1 MVRPS
6 SSIPLRE
13 MTGARKSGP
22 VRVSIPSQ
30 APLVIGHSHCLAL
43 YCTFHALSPRF
54 VLELLPLGF
63 HSWFTQVFGTQT
75 PYQPVRE
82 GSESPP
88 NMESSDKTP
97 DEHMPIE
104 IDPEPDGL
112 ALFERKAEI
121 VNRELDSM
129 GMGRYQWMVFSL
141 CGFGYMLDL
150 LWAQAF
156 GLVVAPLKQEL
167 GFSDPEVGNIS
178 SAFAAGLTAGA
189 FVWGVL
195 VDIIGR
201 QWAFN
206 FTVLISSTFG
216 LCLGAPSDY
225 NTILVLTAFVG
236 FGVGGNI
243 PIDTT
248 IMLEFL
254 PQNRRFLLP
263 LLSVFQPIGV
273 VVCSAL
279 AYAFIPRYSC
289 ATNLKSC
296 HTVPAGQECCTK
308 ANNYGWR
315 YLLFTLGAIT
325 MLVFFL
331 RFVVF
336 RFQESPKYLLY
347 RGMDQKAVKVLQHIA
362 RYNDTTTSV
371 TLETFSAMS
380 GDDSST
386 GSLSSNKP
394 ILAAGAWRAT
404 ATFSEKFKMELE
416 RYKLLFKNAT
426 IARLTILIWIIYIF
440 DYWGFSIAGA
450 LLPYILKHKSEEA
463 GLSTESTYRS
473 YIYIYLFGIPGVLL
487 GTSLYKGRQL
497 AMLGSSAMMGASLFI
512 FAAVNTQAKYIGTS
526 GLEYFFQSM
535 FNAVLYGWTPE
546 AYPAPIRGTAAGVAS
561 FWGRIASIVG
571 PIAGQNLLGTSYDA
585 PLYLAGAGV
594 FISTICIGFLPRKY
608 LGAESF

>member
-1 MVRPS
+1 MNPTKKT
-6 SSIPLRE
+6 LQDD
-13 MTGARKSGP
+13 GP
-22 VRVSIPSQ
+22 VE
-30 APLVIGHSHCLAL
+30 
-43 YCTFHALSPRF
+43 T
-54 VLELLPLGF
+54 
-63 HSWFTQVFGTQT
+63 
-75 PYQPVRE
+75 
-82 GSESPP
+82 
-88 NMESSDKTP
+88 
-97 DEHMPIE
+97 
-104 IDPEPDGL
+104 DPELEGL
-112 ALFERKAEI
+112 TLFEKKAHI

-129 GMGRYQWMVFSL
+129 GMGRYQWMIFSL

-156 GLVVAPLKQEL
+156 GLVVSPLQQEL
-167 GFSDPEVGNIS
+167 GFSDGEVGNIS

-206 FTVLISSTFG
+206 FTVLFSSIFG
-216 LCLGAPSDY
+216 LCLGAPSNY
-225 NTILVLTAFVG
+225 NAILVLTAFVG

-248 IMLEFL
+248 ITLEFL

-263 LLSVFQPIGV
+263 LLSIFQPIGV

-289 ATNLKSC
+289 AADLKSC
-296 HTVPAGQECCTK
+296 RSVPTGQACCTK
-308 ANNYGWR
+308 ADNYGWR

-347 RGMDQKAVKVLQHIA
+347 RGKDEKAVKVLQHIA
-362 RYNDTTTSV
+362 LYNHTTTSV
-371 TLETFSAMS
+371 SNETFAALS
-380 GDDSST
+380 GDESST
-386 GSLSSNKP
+386 GTASSSKP
-394 ILAAGAWRAT
+394 ILGTGAQQVT
-404 ATFSEKFKMELE
+404 ANFSEKVKIELE

-426 IARLTILIWIIYIF
+426 IVRLTILIWIIYIF
-440 DYWGFSIAGA
+440 DYWGFSIAGGF
-450 LLPYILKHKSEEA
+450 LPFILKQKSTEA
-463 GLSTESTYRS
+463 GLSLESTYRS
-473 YIYIYLFGIPGVLL
+473 YIYIYLFGLPGVVL

-497 AMLGSSAMMGASLFI
+497 AMLFSSAMMGASLFI
-512 FAAVNTQAKYIGTS
+512 FTAVNTQAKYIGMS

-571 PIAGQNLLGTSYDA
+571 PIAGQKLLETSYNS
-585 PLYLAGAGV
+585 PLYLAGGGV
-594 FISTICIGFLPRKY
+594 FVCTVCIAFLPRRY

>member
-1 MVRPS
+1 MASP
-6 SSIPLRE
+6 
-13 MTGARKSGP
+13 RKSLHEDGP
-22 VRVSIPSQ
+22 VE
-30 APLVIGHSHCLAL
+30 
-43 YCTFHALSPRF
+43 T
-54 VLELLPLGF
+54 
-63 HSWFTQVFGTQT
+63 
-75 PYQPVRE
+75 
-82 GSESPP
+82 
-88 NMESSDKTP
+88 D
-97 DEHMPIE
+97 PIL
-104 IDPEPDGL
+104 DGL
-112 ALFERKAEI
+112 TLFEKKAHI

-129 GMGRYQWMVFSL
+129 GMGRYQWMIFAL

-156 GLVVAPLKQEL
+156 GLVVRPLRQEL
-167 GFSDPEVGNIS
+167 GFSEGEVGNIS

-206 FTVLISSTFG
+206 FTVLFASIFG
-216 LCLGAPSDY
+216 LCLGAPSSYDA
-225 NTILVLTAFVG
+225 ILVLTAFVG

-248 IMLEFL
+248 ITLEFL

-263 LLSVFQPIGV
+263 LLSIFQPIGV

-289 ATNLKSC
+289 APDLLACRN
-296 HTVPAGQECCTK
+296 VAAGEPCCTK
-308 ANNYGWR
+308 ADNYGWR

-325 MLVFFL
+325 MVVFFL

-336 RFQESPKYLLY
+336 RFQESPKFLLY
-347 RGMDQKAVKVLQHIA
+347 RGKDEKAVKVMQHIA
-362 RYNDTTTSV
+362 QYNRTTSPI
-371 TLETFSAMS
+371 TLETFAALS
-380 GDDSST
+380 GGDSST
-386 GSLSSNKP
+386 GTPSSSKAM
-394 ILAAGAWRAT
+394 LGAGAKQLNNT
-404 ATFSEKFKMELE
+404 LGEKVKIEME

-426 IARLTILIWIIYIF
+426 VTRLTILIWIIYIF
-440 DYWGFSIAGA
+440 DYWGFSIAGG
-450 LLPYILKHKSEEA
+450 LLPYILAEKSSEA

-473 YIYIYLFGIPGVLL
+473 YIYIYLFGLPGVVL
-487 GTSLYKGRQL
+487 GTTLYKGRQA
-497 AMLGSSAMMGASLFI
+497 AMLGSSALFAATLFI
-512 FAAVNTQAKYIGTS
+512 FTAVDTQAKYIGVN
-526 GLEYFFQSM
+526 GLVYFFQSM

-571 PIAGQNLLGTSYDA
+571 PIAGEKLLALSYNA

-594 FISTICIGFLPRKY
+594 FICTICIAFLPRKY